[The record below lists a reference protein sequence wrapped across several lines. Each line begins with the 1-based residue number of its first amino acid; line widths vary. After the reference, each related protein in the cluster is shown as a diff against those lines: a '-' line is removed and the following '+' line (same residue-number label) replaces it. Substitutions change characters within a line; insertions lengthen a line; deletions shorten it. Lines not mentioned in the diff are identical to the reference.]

1 MSAAARATGGSA
13 FKGCVR
19 RCKKKNAPPR
29 MTAAAAWA
37 RKAIQPSGRQAAPAT
52 RHSPAEGRAG
62 SPHTSPRRQKGQRKW
77 FAAVHGKV
85 QNSIPR
91 KNAK

>member
-13 FKGCVR
+13 FKGRVR

-62 SPHTSPRRQKGQRKW
+62 SPHTSPAAKRASEKGSPRSMVK
-77 FAAVHGKV
+77 FK
-85 QNSIPR
+85 NSIPR